1 MTERT
6 PRDILTAAL
15 QAHLSTYPLPQPC
28 SIRLD
33 LIQPQIVVQVDAAGH
48 PADDLAELLVWAYTL
63 SGVTASWW
71 HTPSGNLHITIAGR
85 TAAGVTFR
93 VFAGVGYQ
101 DTAGLVCLATNTSQ
115 GVPLDELH
123 ALVGRLRELRGAA

>member
-6 PRDILTAAL
+6 PLEILMAAL

-48 PADDLAELLVWAYTL
+48 PADDLAELLMWAYTL
-63 SGVTASWW
+63 HGVTASWW
-71 HTPSGNLHITIAGR
+71 HTPSGNLHVTIEGR
-85 TAAGVTFR
+85 TAAGVAFR

-115 GVPLDELH
+115 CVTLDELR